1 MAKQTRTAVVTGGN
15 RGIGKEVSYLLASI
29 GYTVILTARS
39 ELAAKKAAATI
50 STRMGKVIGARLD
63 VTIPETI
70 YNLEAFVISEF
81 GTLDVLINNAGVSLD
96 NSKTSPKNISV
107 EDISPQVLIETLKVN
122 LVGSLRLVQSFLPH
136 MRKSGYGRIVNVSS
150 SMGRFSKLN
159 NEAPAYRISKSALNA
174 LTIVI
179 ASDLIGYNILVNAVC
194 PGSTRTRM
202 GPIDAI
208 RTPTEAA
215 KGIVWA
221 ATLPNGGPS
230 GKFFRDMH
238 LLSWL

>member
-1 MAKQTRTAVVTGGN
+1 MTKKTRVAVVTGGN
-15 RGIGKEVSYLLASI
+15 RGIGKDVCCLLASI

-39 ELAAKKAAATI
+39 KLAAKEAAAAI
-50 STRMGKVIGARLD
+50 STDTGKVVGARLD

-70 YNLEAFVISEF
+70 HSLEDFVISEF

-96 NSKTSPKNISV
+96 NTKIFPQNTRV
-107 EDISPQVLIETLKVN
+107 EDISPQLLIETLNVN
-122 LVGSLRLVQSFLPH
+122 LVGSLRLIQCFLPY

-150 SMGRFSKLN
+150 GMGRFSKLN
-159 NEAPAYRISKSALNA
+159 TEAPAYRISKSALNA
-174 LTIVI
+174 LTIII

-208 RTPTEAA
+208 RTSTEAA

-221 ATLPNGGPS
+221 ATLPDGGPS
-230 GKFFRDMH
+230 GKFFRDMQP
-238 LLSWL
+238 LSWL